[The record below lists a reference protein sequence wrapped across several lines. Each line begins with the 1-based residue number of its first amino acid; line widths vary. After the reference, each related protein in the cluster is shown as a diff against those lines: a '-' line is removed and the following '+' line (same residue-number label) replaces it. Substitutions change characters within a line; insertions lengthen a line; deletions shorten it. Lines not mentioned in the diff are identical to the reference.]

1 MNPWH
6 APRFLNRVADT
17 LFALSVL
24 ALVAA
29 AAHWFAHRSWFAL
42 RAVAVEA
49 APGHRLRH
57 SSESTIRT
65 LGVQPLSGTFF
76 TTDLEAARSRFESIP
91 WVRHASVRRV
101 WPNRMLV
108 QLEEHRPFAT
118 WGDGRLVNTLGELFA
133 ANAAEADDE
142 GALPE
147 LSGPPGSTAEV
158 IRRWRELTEWLAP
171 LELRP
176 VALVLSPRWAWT
188 VRLSNGTT
196 LLLGRDQGKPI
207 AERVAQMVKVWPQVA
222 QRLGATDT
230 IDLRYPNGF
239 ALRTTLA
246 NTSSKA
252 GPAKNLSAAVAQRQ
266 R

>member
-6 APRFLNRVADT
+6 APRLLNRVANT

-24 ALVAA
+24 ALLAA
-29 AAHWFAHRSWFAL
+29 GAHWFAHRPWFAL

-49 APGHRLRH
+49 APGHSLRH
-57 SSESTIRT
+57 SSETTFRT

-76 TTDLEAARSRFESIP
+76 TTDLEAARNRFESIP

-101 WPNRMLV
+101 WPNRLLV
-108 QLEEHRPFAT
+108 QIEEHRPFAA

-133 ANAAEADDE
+133 ANAAEADEE

-158 IRRWRELTEWLAP
+158 IRRWRDLNEWLAP

-176 VALVLSPRWAWT
+176 VALALSPRWAWT
-188 VRLSNGTT
+188 VRLDNGTT

-239 ALRTTLA
+239 ALRSTLA
-246 NTSSKA
+246 NTSVKA
-252 GPAKNLSAAVAQRQ
+252 SSAKNLSAAVAQRQ